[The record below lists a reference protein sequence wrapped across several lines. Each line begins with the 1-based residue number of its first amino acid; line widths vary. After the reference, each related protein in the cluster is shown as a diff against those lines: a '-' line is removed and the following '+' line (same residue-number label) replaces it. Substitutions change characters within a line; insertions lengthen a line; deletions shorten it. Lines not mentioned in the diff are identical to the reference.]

1 MHQRLTRTLTFLLL
15 LTTCAFSA
23 AQVFPSS
30 SSANLLGT
38 DATFLPVE
46 DAYQLEVSL
55 NAGQLTLDWQIAPGY
70 YLYQHRFQLFDS
82 NQQPIELK
90 PVFPAGKQIYD
101 EYYERELTVYYEQIT
116 FDLPL
121 DPAAYQTLFVES
133 QGCAD
138 AGLCYPP
145 RTQKI
150 SIDPDTGAI
159 AVTESQAPAPAAQQ
173 PATTKPST
181 SLYPIL
187 LFALLGGIILN
198 LMPCV
203 FPVLSIKAL
212 SLTSH
217 QLSSHG
223 RHLHGLAYTLGV
235 VLSFMAIALLLI
247 VLRRTGEAVGWGFQ
261 LQSPVFVGLLAY
273 LFILMG
279 LGFSGLLTLG
289 TGLMNVGHSTTR
301 GHSLRSSFMTG
312 LLATVVASPCTAP
325 FMGTALGFALVQPV
339 WTALSVFLFLGLGM
353 ALPLLLLSCWPW
365 LGTRLPRPGPW
376 METFREV
383 LAFPLY
389 LSAAWLLWVL
399 GRQAGS
405 DTVIAMVTGII
416 LILFALWLI
425 KLRKTPFTR
434 LVAVTAV
441 IIALIIPWQTYRGS
455 GVQLTHWE
463 PYTETRQQQLLDRGD
478 AVFVNLTADW
488 CITCLANEKMALSSS
503 RITSAF
509 TEQQITYLKGD
520 WTNYNPEITRLLNL
534 HQRSGVPLYLFYRKG
549 HRQPVILPQLLT
561 ENIVI
566 SAISPQL
573 APK

>member
-1 MHQRLTRTLTFLLL
+1 MHQRLPSILTIFLLSVAC
-15 LTTCAFSA
+15 LTNAE
-23 AQVFPSS
+23 QIFPSS
-30 SSANLLGT
+30 SSANLLGA
-38 DATFLPVE
+38 DATFLPIDE
-46 DAYQLEVSL
+46 AYQLEASTE
-55 NAGQLTLDWQIAPGY
+55 AGQLSLDWQIAPGY
-70 YLYQHRFQLFDS
+70 YLYQHRFELLDHDW
-82 NQQPIELK
+82 QPIEAK
-90 PVFPAGKQIYD
+90 PDFPAGKQIYD
-101 EYYERELTVYYEQIT
+101 EYYERELTVYYEQVT

-121 DPAAYQTLFVES
+121 PPSARTLFVES

-150 SIDPDTGAI
+150 TIDPDTGI
-159 AVTESQAPAPAAQQ
+159 ASIADVDSVAMAAE
-173 PATTKPST
+173 PPPVRSSAT
-181 SLYPIL
+181 SLYLIL

-217 QLSSHG
+217 HLSPHG

-235 VLSFMAIALLLI
+235 VLSFVAIAGLLI
-247 VLRRTGEAVGWGFQ
+247 ALRQTGEAVGWGFQ

-279 LGFSGLLTLG
+279 LSFSGLLTLG
-289 TGLMNVGHSTTR
+289 TGLMNLGHTTTT
-301 GHSLRSSFMTG
+301 GYSLQSSFMTG

-325 FMGTALGFALVQPV
+325 FMGAALGFALVQPV
-339 WTALSVFLFLGLGM
+339 WIALSVFMFLGLGM
-353 ALPLLLLSCWPW
+353 ALPLLLLSWWPW

-376 METFREV
+376 MVTFKEF

-389 LSAAWLLWVL
+389 LSGAWLLWVL

-416 LILFALWLI
+416 LILFALWLL

-434 LVAVTAV
+434 LVAMTAV
-441 IIALIIPWQTYRGS
+441 IIALILPWQTYRGS
-455 GVQLTHWE
+455 GTQATHWE
-463 PYTETRQQQLLDRGD
+463 PYTETRLQQLLDQGD

-488 CITCLANEKMALSSS
+488 CITCLANEKMALSST

-509 TEQQITYLKGD
+509 AEQQITYLKGD
-520 WTNYNPEITRLLNL
+520 WTNYNPEITQLLNL

-561 ENIVI
+561 ESIVI
-566 SAISPQL
+566 ATISPQL
-573 APK
+573 MQK